1 LLDDDSY
8 FEHLIETYA
17 TPAESKVP
25 RPRNRG
31 NNVTVEELESSP
43 WGQLINSPDVG
54 DPLSRNGVKFRTRFR
69 TPFPLFEEL
78 LVPMCIQYNVFKMQ
92 RQNYGVPVKFR
103 VLIGLRYL
111 ARAHDSDTMEELS
124 RVKQST
130 CHVIFHQFILSNLSK
145 LSCSVR
151 LA

>member
-1 LLDDDSY
+1 MSSLLDDDSY

-69 TPFPLFEEL
+69 TPFPLFDEL
-78 LVPMCIQYNVFKMQ
+78 LVPMCIQYNVFKIQ

-111 ARAHDSDTMEELS
+111 ARAHDSDTTTL
-124 RVKQST
+124 
-130 CHVIFHQFILSNLSK
+130 LYK
-145 LSCSVR
+145 L
-151 LA
+151 LLLTTL